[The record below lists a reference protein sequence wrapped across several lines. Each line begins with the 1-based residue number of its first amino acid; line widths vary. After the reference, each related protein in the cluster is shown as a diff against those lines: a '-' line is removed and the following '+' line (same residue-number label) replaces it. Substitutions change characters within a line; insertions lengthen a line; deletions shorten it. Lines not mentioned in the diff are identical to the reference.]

1 MDKETKYEYDNADP
15 IKTWNNK
22 KYSRQRLFSLILLN
36 LLPYAFFLL
45 FYFYEGQKYE
55 VKTLSFLDF
64 LPLLMLINLAITQV
78 HYFDDYYDAVFS
90 VNVILDEAN
99 INNDYQSKTE
109 TRFYHKDKGELRWK
123 EVVWDYNSRSYK
135 PITRWKIGV
144 SNDESA
150 LVGIDYNT
158 LEKLIKEVNYR
169 IKKKQNQREN
179 FIGVMIFIHF
189 MIAFS
194 GLS

>member
-15 IKTWNNK
+15 IKTWDNK
-22 KYSRQRLFSLILLN
+22 KYSRQRLFSLILVN
-36 LLPYAFFLL
+36 LIPYAFFFALD
-45 FYFYEGQKYE
+45 FFEG
-55 VKTLSFLDF
+55 KTLSFLDF
-64 LPLLMLINLAITQV
+64 LPLLMLINLAITEH

-99 INNDYQSKTE
+99 INNDYQAKTE
-109 TRFYHKDKGELRWK
+109 TRCYHKDKEELRWK

-169 IKKKQNQREN
+169 IKKKQNQREH
-179 FIGVMIFIHF
+179 FIMVMIFIHF
-189 MIAFS
+189 MIALN